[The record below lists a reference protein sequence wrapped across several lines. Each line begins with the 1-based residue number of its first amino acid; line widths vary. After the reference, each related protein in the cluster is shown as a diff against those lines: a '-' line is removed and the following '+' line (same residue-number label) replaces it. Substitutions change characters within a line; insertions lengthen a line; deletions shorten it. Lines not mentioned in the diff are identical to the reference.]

1 MKRRTPRRSDGAPSS
16 VSGDWRHR
24 HIPAHRT
31 PRRGVCPDP
40 ILHPTLPTPPQNAPS
55 HPHRRG
61 CSRRGLFRVLDH
73 PNVFALLFAKNAS
86 CELLRAPRGILAIFG
101 VGVGASPS
109 PSHTPTPYPTL
120 PTPCQTPPS
129 HPHRRGCSRRGLFRV
144 LDHPKV
150 FALLFAKNASCELL

>member
-1 MKRRTPRRSDGAPSS
+1 MVWRLAASPHPGSPHTTTRRLSRPHPPSHTP
-16 VSGDWRHR
+16 
-24 HIPAHRT
+24 
-31 PRRGVCPDP
+31 
-40 ILHPTLPTPPQNAPS
+40 HPLPNAPS

-61 CSRRGLFRVLDH
+61 CPRRGLFRVLDH
-73 PNVFALLFAKNAS
+73 PKVFTLLFAKNAS

-101 VGVGASPS
+101 AMWGFPIPIPHSNTLS
-109 PSHTPTPYPTL
+109 DTPHPMPNA
-120 PTPCQTPPS
+120 PS